1 MSDKL
6 DALKKLLRIDTS
18 DPSRGIQISLP
29 QTPQAEIEVVQ
40 SEPPRERPRLQYP
53 ITIVNGRII
62 RESRHP
68 DSEYA
73 GWAMA
78 IGPDEADLE
87 KKIAHVRA
95 QSGPPVRLDD
105 LEYAVVDTETTGGG
119 IGHRITEIAIVRVN
133 ARGDVLHEYSTL
145 VNPGRRIPA
154 MITALTHIDNDM
166 VRSAPR
172 FKDIAQDVRALLNG
186 RVFVAHNAAFDWGFV
201 TDELIRTTGAP
212 LYGRKLCT
220 VRLARKVVPELRSR
234 SLVHADRLAERTGA
248 AVRVA
253 VLHGDSV
260 TIVHHVFRPDAGFG
274 VPEVGSQLPAHA
286 SALGKVM
293 GPSFSAAAIPEVI
306 EHIVQC
312 YLDNRALSEGFIETV
327 ERIGLE
333 PFKARVYAQEATA

>member
-234 SLVHADRLAERTGA
+234 SLDSLSYFYNVPNEARHRAF
-248 AVRVA
+248 
-253 VLHGDSV
+253 GD
-260 TIVHHVFRPDAGFG
+260 
-274 VPEVGSQLPAHA
+274 
-286 SALGKVM
+286 
-293 GPSFSAAAIPEVI
+293 
-306 EHIVQC
+306 
-312 YLDNRALSEGFIETV
+312 
-327 ERIGLE
+327 
-333 PFKARVYAQEATA
+333 ARATAIIFRRMMDRVREREVETWQQLEHMTLRRSQKRKRTAMPVGIQEI